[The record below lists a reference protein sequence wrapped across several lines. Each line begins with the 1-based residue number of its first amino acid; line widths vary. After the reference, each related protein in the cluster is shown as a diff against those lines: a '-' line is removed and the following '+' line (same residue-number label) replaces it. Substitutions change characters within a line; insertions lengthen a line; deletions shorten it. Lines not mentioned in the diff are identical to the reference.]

1 LILSTLLDAAS
12 LPRLGEAVVLVSSG
26 KVEDDNPAHGDLWCL
41 ALEWHILGDATILF
55 SSGDLTNCTFEV
67 DDFLRFSVG
76 GFGALTADDIRFTSN
91 DFFTFTLLEVVCLLL
106 C

>member
-26 KVEDDNPAHGDLWCL
+26 KVEDDNPAHGDLLCL
-41 ALEWHILGDATILF
+41 ALEWRILGDATILF
-55 SSGDLTNCTFEV
+55 SSGDLTNCTFEA

-76 GFGALTADDIRFTSN
+76 GFGALTTDDIRFTSN